1 MEINIYEAKTNLS
14 KLAQLLVDEK
24 EDEIIICKN
33 GNPIVK
39 MTKIQK
45 DKKTKRIGA
54 AKEEM
59 KGYNISLE
67 EFNSISVIDDFYGD

>member
-33 GNPIVK
+33 GSPIVK